1 MTEREHPMRAE
12 ASDPEA
18 KLTPEARRFRN
29 ELSPAE
35 RARLDRNLTREA
47 KETEAVRRTRE
58 EAPEEP
64 ANRIRET
71 PADTL
76 ADDILRI
83 VRIDPSTTEG
93 QRERPIVRGL
103 IREYGRAPVQT
114 AFTAARDAMDDG
126 RKVGKPIAYAEA
138 VLRRSVDRS
147 RGETPIDRQPDEP
160 AAVDASEDP
169 RWAHIDER
177 IFTSPEFRSL
187 NKCCQ
192 MTFIAFLMHWF
203 PSSNESFPG
212 MENLLRLLPY
222 QESSIS
228 HAIKTLLGVGLMRQK
243 ERACKGRRA
252 VFAIAASPEQIE
264 EFGEANGCFQ
274 KASNREVMDA

>member
-1 MTEREHPMRAE
+1 MRAE

-64 ANRIRET
+64 ANRIHET

-76 ADDILRI
+76 ADDVLRI

-93 QRERPIVRGL
+93 QRERPIVLGL

-126 RKVGKPIAYAEA
+126 RKVRKPIAYAKT
-138 VLRRSVDRS
+138 VLQKTVDRPS
-147 RGETPIDRQPDEP
+147 RKIPIDPPVAIATRVKDEGSGFATINEP
-160 AAVDASEDP
+160 V
-169 RWAHIDER
+169 
-177 IFTSPEFRSL
+177 FTSPEFRGL
-187 NKCCQ
+187 NKCTQ
-192 MTFIAFLMHWF
+192 MTFIAFLMHF
-203 PSSNESFPG
+203 FLESRESSPG
-212 MENLLRLLPY
+212 MENMKRLLPY
-222 QESSIS
+222 SESSIKHS
-228 HAIKTLLGVGLMRQK
+228 TKTLLCLGLLRQK
-243 ERACKGRRA
+243 DRACKGHAA
-252 VFAIAASPEQIE
+252 VFDCATSLE
-264 EFGEANGCFQ
+264 EIVRFREANGCLRE
-274 KASNREVMDA
+274 APNREVRRAQASG